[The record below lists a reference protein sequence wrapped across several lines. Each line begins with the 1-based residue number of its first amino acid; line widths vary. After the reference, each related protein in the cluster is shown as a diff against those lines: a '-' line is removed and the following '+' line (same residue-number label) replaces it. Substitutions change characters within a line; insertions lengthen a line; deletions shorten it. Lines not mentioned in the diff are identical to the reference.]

1 MTFKRSDLRGESD
14 PKFSGCIFTNKVR
27 QTFELIEDCTPQDD
41 DVGGDAAF
49 WEYLVALLGSMSSLP
64 GLVACGFLMGRV
76 GRINML
82 CGGLFTAMI
91 FALFLPLSFS
101 AEAALLAILCLFS
114 GLLVPAWSAI
124 HVLTVE
130 SFPTDRRATALGI
143 FIALSRAGALLGS
156 LYLVVMPLWA
166 AALLASAAL
175 LGAGVTAI
183 KISDTGNRPLL

>member
-1 MTFKRSDLRGESD
+1 MSFKRSDLRGKTD
-14 PKFSGCIFTNKVR
+14 PKFSGCFFINKV
-27 QTFELIEDCTPQDD
+27 QFELIEDCTPQDD